1 MSYGYSQPQYAAYAP
16 PAYAYPPPA
25 RRSAPPGVHVIAI
38 LHYLSGF
45 GALVTAAIAGYFAY
59 LASQQTPYPS
69 QDIISPEGAARLF
82 GLTAAV
88 IAVVGLITILLGRKL
103 QRGRQWARVLV
114 LVLSALDLASA
125 LYAGFVHDTSPRGI
139 VAIVVPVLYLG
150 LLNTPSARSW
160 FRAHTY

>member
-1 MSYGYSQPQYAAYAP
+1 MSYGYSQSQYAAYAP

-38 LHYLSGF
+38 LHYLSGL

-114 LVLSALDLASA
+114 LIVNALSIAGVVASIAVGGTAQTWAVGAIYPVLS
-125 LYAGFVHDTSPRGI
+125 
-139 VAIVVPVLYLG
+139 VV
-150 LLNTPSARSW
+150 LLNTRAARSW
-160 FRAHTY
+160 FRWHTW